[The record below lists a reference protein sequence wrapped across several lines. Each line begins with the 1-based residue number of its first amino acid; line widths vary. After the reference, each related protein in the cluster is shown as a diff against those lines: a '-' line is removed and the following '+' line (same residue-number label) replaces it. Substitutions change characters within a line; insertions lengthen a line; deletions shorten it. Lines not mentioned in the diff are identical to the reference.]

1 MMMVEGRFQAAFL
14 GAKLLA
20 AKSLD
25 NPIIDLSQSIGGAIF
40 GNRDDE
46 VAGRERLLRALDRL
60 DAPGLKRFQDGMAGP
75 VFRHLWASQTV
86 RADNDLKSRL
96 EVLERVVATGA
107 APAVPRSPAPV
118 ASAAIDAS
126 LFCSLNCRTRS
137 LGEK

>member
-20 AKSLD
+20 AKALD
-25 NPIIDLSQSIGGAIF
+25 NPIVDLSQSIGGAIF

-46 VAGRERLLRALDRL
+46 A
-60 DAPGLKRFQDGMAGP
+60 
-75 VFRHLWASQTV
+75 
-86 RADNDLKSRL
+86 
-96 EVLERVVATGA
+96 
-107 APAVPRSPAPV
+107 
-118 ASAAIDAS
+118 AAIDAS